1 MNNIVARWNSQPNL
15 AEIINFTHFLSPTSA
30 GPLDRQPWYFE
41 DQTSLTAS
49 TISFSELNLHRVLS
63 NFASYLIEN
72 SRDIEPEYVRIVE
85 ENFWDLLA

>member
-1 MNNIVARWNSQPNL
+1 MNSLAARWDSQPNF
-15 AEIINFTHFLSPTSA
+15 AEIINLAPYLSPTST
-30 GPLDRQPWYFE
+30 GPLIRQPWCLA

-49 TISFSELNLHRVLS
+49 TISLAELDLHRALS